1 MFTQGKQMDL
11 ASLALTLKQIGDLLW
26 GWPLI
31 LFILASGIL
40 MTVAFQ
46 AIQFRYFFA
55 AWRYLITPEAAQ
67 TSAISPLQ
75 AFLNTLSASVGNGAL
90 TGMATAI
97 YSGGPGA
104 AFWVFILGFFTMPI
118 RFAEVFAGTKFT
130 VTDPKTGVRG
140 GPMAYISLVPG
151 GRVLVY
157 LYVGICLAFTL
168 ICGDAMQANAISKG
182 LVATVPML
190 NPYAIAISLFL
201 FLLYVLLGGAQ
212 RVLRVSDRIVPLKV
226 GLFLLSMIIAL
237 TYHYAAIWGALQL
250 MVSYAFTSQA
260 LVGGVIGYTIQDAIR
275 FGMARSLNATEVGL
289 GTAGILY
296 GATQSKDPVRS
307 GIMAMATSFISNH
320 IICFSIMLLI
330 VVSGAWESGINGPG
344 MTIAAFSSV
353 YGSAGSWIVTIL
365 SMMFGLGVLVAYI
378 FIGRECWLFLVG
390 NRSFGIYNVLF
401 CLFALLGALV
411 DVALVWNSIDLMV
424 AGLVLINLYALLV
437 KLPAIRQAVRTYTP
451 RE

>member
-1 MFTQGKQMDL
+1 MNVDSVALFLKQM
-11 ASLALTLKQIGDLLW
+11 GDLLW

-31 LFILASGIL
+31 LFILGSGIL
-40 MTVAFQ
+40 MTLMFRGV
-46 AIQFRYFFA
+46 QFRYFVA

-67 TSAISPLQ
+67 TSTISPLQ

-104 AFWVFILGFFTMPI
+104 AFWVFVLGFFTMPI
-118 RFAEVFAGTKFT
+118 RFAEVFAGTQFT
-130 VTDPKTGVRG
+130 VTDPKMGVRG
-140 GPMAYISLVPG
+140 GPMAYITLVPG
-151 GRVLVY
+151 GRILAY
-157 LYVGICLAFTL
+157 LYVLTCLVFTL
-168 ICGDAMQANAISKG
+168 VCGDAMQANAISKG
-182 LVATVPML
+182 LTTTVPVL
-190 NPYAIAISLFL
+190 HPWLIAGALFI
-201 FLLYVLLGGAQ
+201 FLLYVVLGGAQ
-212 RVLRVSDRIVPLKV
+212 RVLKVSDRIVPLKV
-226 GLFLLSMIIAL
+226 GLFLIAMLIAL
-237 TYHYAAIWGALQL
+237 LYHYAAIWGALKL
-250 MVSYAFTSQA
+250 MASYALSTQA

-320 IICFSIMLLI
+320 VVCFSIMLLI
-330 VVSGAWESGINGPG
+330 IASGAWSSGIIGPG

-353 YGSAGSWIVTIL
+353 YGYAGGWLVTLL

-378 FIGRECWLFLVG
+378 FIGRECWLFL
-390 NRSFGIYNVLF
+390 FGQRGLALYSALF
-401 CLFALLGALV
+401 CLFALFGALA

-424 AGLVLINLYALLV
+424 AGLVVINLYALLV
-437 KLPAIRQAVRTYTP
+437 KLPVIAQALRAYQP